1 MNTDFNDV
9 PWGLLA
15 PIIILNL
22 ILVIVALIDYGKQAK
37 TKGAHPFWIPLIL
50 FVSFIGPVEFNF
62 GHRRAHRLWETSK
75 DERRAS
81 VLDSADFVC

>member
-50 FVSFIGPVEFNF
+50 FVSFIGPVMYLIF
-62 GHRRAHRLWETSK
+62 GRGSQR
-75 DERRAS
+75 
-81 VLDSADFVC
+81 